1 MDVDHCVS
9 SLLCHEN
16 ETFLEDED
24 SFTHLRDCNMAEDEY
39 LNILIE
45 REIDLGFKK
54 DEPLGFGN
62 WIKHARLDAI
72 NWILKT
78 RATFGFRFQTAYL
91 SVTYMDRFLSRRSID
106 SDKYWAIRI
115 LSVACLSI
123 AAKIEEC
130 NVPALSE
137 FQLEDYSFE
146 SKVIQRMELL
156 VLSTL
161 EWKMGFI
168 TPFVFLPYFI
178 TKFCN
183 ESPPTHIFCK
193 TVQVISTIMKE
204 VNLVDHRSSVI
215 AAAATLVAL
224 DPQLSRKALE
234 LKMTSVSQYKFLE
247 TEQVLASYSLMQRLY
262 MDKAKGDELVHS
274 ANPSPTRSR
283 PLESSLVTSAA
294 TSKRRRLTFNDHKES
309 HGTQEGQG
317 P

>member
-72 NWILKT
+72 NWILK
-78 RATFGFRFQTAYL
+78 
-91 SVTYMDRFLSRRSID
+91 